1 LIAILG
7 LVSER
12 ILIYG
17 VLSDFKEDIMKK
29 SLSIVSIFVVIVGL
43 ALYVGATAGDSQD
56 QAIPGSRQ
64 PRMLAKNGPGQ
75 LARYVRENMAAE
87 AIAGITKQ
95 PVDTIR
101 KELQEKRLPA
111 VLQEYQIDRKAFGD
125 AMHAKFQDLL
135 GKLVDGNYLTVD
147 QRNQIVARMDQYAQR
162 RELMKSVI
170 DKAVTDGTITPDQA
184 QTLLKR
190 PR

>member
-1 LIAILG
+1 MARLIML
-7 LVSER
+7 
-12 ILIYG
+12 
-17 VLSDFKEDIMKK
+17 KEDIMKK
-29 SLSIVSIFVVIVGL
+29 SLSIVSIFVFIVGL
-43 ALYVGATAGDSQD
+43 ALYVGATAANSQD
-56 QAIPGSRQ
+56 QANPGSGQ

-87 AIAGITKQ
+87 AIAGIAKQ

-111 VLQEYQIDRKAFGD
+111 VLQEYQVDRKAFGL

-135 GKLVDGNYLTVD
+135 EKLVDSNYLTVD
-147 QRNQIVARMDQYAQR
+147 QRNQIVARMDHYAQR

-184 QTLLKR
+184 QTLMKR

>member
-1 LIAILG
+1 
-7 LVSER
+7 
-12 ILIYG
+12 
-17 VLSDFKEDIMKK
+17 MKK

-43 ALYVGATAGDSQD
+43 AFYVGATAADSQD
-56 QAIPGSRQ
+56 QAVPGFRQ
-64 PRMLAKNGPGQ
+64 PRMLAENGPGQ

-87 AIAGITKQ
+87 VIAEISKQ

-101 KELQEKRLPA
+101 TELQEKRLRA
-111 VLQEYQIDRKAFGD
+111 VLQEHQIDRKAFGD
-125 AMHAKFQDLL
+125 AMHAKFQGLL
-135 GKLVDGNYLTVD
+135 GKLVESNYLTVD
-147 QRNQIVARMDQYAQR
+147 QRNQIVARMDQFAQR

-170 DKAVTDGTITPDQA
+170 DKALTDGTITPDQA